1 MRTEG
6 IALIKLWPGVIAG
19 LLFLL
24 VAALGM
30 SGMLRTGRIRAGW
43 RNALERMAGSKRI
56 LPWYQR
62 TERWLSKNGAAFHFG
77 GWMDPLR
84 FLLLRIGLG
93 ALGIIILS
101 GISLFYG
108 VLGGGALFALPVI
121 LVYAM
126 NKGDNQK
133 MLPEMKH
140 IYHSLEIQTRAGVYV
155 TDALADIYGS
165 VQEKRLKQA
174 LLELAGD
181 IVLRSDLGEA
191 LETLQGKF
199 DNRYLDSLCIII
211 LQAIESG
218 QSVDLLADLSEQI
231 KDMEAAVMARKKE
244 ALDRSVTFYQL
255 GILVAIMGIVL
266 YACVTQMFTAAAGF

>member
-30 SGMLRTGRIRAGW
+30 SGMLRTGRIRGGF
-43 RNALERMAGSKRI
+43 RNALERMAGSKRL

-62 TERWLSKNGAAFHFG
+62 TERWLLKNGAAFHFG

-121 LVYAM
+121 LVYVL

-155 TDALADIYGS
+155 TDALAEIYGS